1 MCSQTKQQASDAQ
14 RPSASLWIRLIIGL
28 VAVSLLA
35 VAAASGA
42 LYFRFKAKNT
52 EFHEQTLRNQASLIT
67 DYLKKAPPG
76 CVYRKPK
83 RGRSGDEVRLGSR
96 VN

>member
-1 MCSQTKQQASDAQ
+1 MCSQTKQQVSDPQ
-14 RPSASLWIRLIIGL
+14 RTSASLWIRLIVGL

-35 VAAASGA
+35 VAATSGA

-52 EFHEQTLRNQASLIT
+52 EFREQTLRNQASLIT

-76 CVYRKPK
+76 ALKLP
-83 RGRSGDEVRLGSR
+83 L
-96 VN
+96 